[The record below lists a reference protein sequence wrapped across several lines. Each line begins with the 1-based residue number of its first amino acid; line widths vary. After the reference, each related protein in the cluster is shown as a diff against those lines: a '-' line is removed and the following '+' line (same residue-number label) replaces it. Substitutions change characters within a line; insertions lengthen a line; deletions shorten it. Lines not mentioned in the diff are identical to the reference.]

1 MSVISS
7 VRGSIQSHPAS
18 QRILRLLSDI
28 RLQPQW
34 EYGGD
39 QWRLMYAEQFSLS
52 DVRNADI
59 VVIDGRIDLLARA
72 VAAGFLHLYRKPI
85 VAVDVVLR
93 PPKHFL
99 QAFGLRALFKRI
111 DHFVHYF
118 RDLSGYERFYGIDS
132 ARSSFVPFKVDLREV
147 YKPKLNPGE
156 YVLCFGGSMRDYECF
171 LAAMAQ
177 LDLPG
182 AISEITARRLV
193 GTAISANVRVL
204 KDDGSQQS
212 LIQIIEGARIVAL
225 PIQPRNINASG
236 LGTYLN
242 AMWMGK
248 PLILT
253 QGPGVSDLLQDEALI
268 IPAGATAALRDAIA
282 RLWNDEGLRQKLAEK
297 GKRYAQ
303 SLGGHEDLAVR
314 LQNAIMHWYYS
325 PSNKS

>member
-7 VRGSIQSHPAS
+7 VRRSIPSHPAS
-18 QRILRLLSDI
+18 QRIFHLLSDI

-34 EYGGD
+34 EYGDD
-39 QWRLMYAEQFSLS
+39 QWRLVYTDKFSLS
-52 DVRNADI
+52 AVRKADI
-59 VVIDGRIDLLARA
+59 VVIDGRIDFLARTV
-72 VAAGFLHLYRKPI
+72 VAGLLHSHRKPI

-99 QAFGLRALFKRI
+99 QAFAFRALFKRI

-118 RDLSGYERFYGIDS
+118 RDLSGYERFYGIDP
-132 ARSSFVPFKVDLREV
+132 ARSSFVPFKVDLREI
-147 YKPKLNPGE
+147 YKPTMNSGE

-171 LAAMAQ
+171 LEAMAQ

-193 GTAISANVRVL
+193 GNAIPANVRVL
-204 KDDGSQQS
+204 KDDGRHESV
-212 LIQIIEGARIVAL
+212 IQVLEHARIVAL
-225 PIQPRNINASG
+225 PIQPSNINASG

-253 QGPGVSDLLQDEALI
+253 QGPGVSDLLQDEALM
-268 IPAGATAALRDAIA
+268 IPAGDAAALRDAIA
-282 RLWNDEGLRQKLAEK
+282 RLWNDEELRQKLSEK
-297 GKRYAQ
+297 GRRYAQ

-314 LQNAIMHWYYS
+314 LQSAIMQWYYGR
-325 PSNKS
+325 SNQW

>member
-1 MSVISS
+1 MSASSS
-7 VRGSIQSHPAS
+7 VRRNIQSHPAS
-18 QRILRLLSDI
+18 QRTLCLLSDI
-28 RLQPQW
+28 RLQPEW
-34 EYGGD
+34 EYAGD
-39 QWRLMYAEQFSLS
+39 QWRLMYTEQFSLS
-52 DVRNADI
+52 DVRKADI
-59 VVIDGRIDLLARA
+59 VVIDGRMDLLAR
-72 VAAGFLHLYRKPI
+72 VVGAGFLHFHRKPI

-99 QAFGLRALFKRI
+99 QAFIFRALFKRI

-118 RDLSGYERFYGIDS
+118 RDLSGYERFYGIDP
-132 ARSSFVPFKVDLREV
+132 ARSSFVPFKVDVREV
-147 YKPKLNPGE
+147 YKPKSNPGE

-193 GTAISANVRVL
+193 GTAIPANVRVL
-204 KDDGSQQS
+204 KDDGSHQ
-212 LIQIIEGARIVAL
+212 LVIQIIERARIVAL
-225 PIQPRNINASG
+225 PIQPSNINASG

-253 QGPGVSDLLQDEALI
+253 QGPGVSDLLRDEALI
-268 IPAGATAALRDAIA
+268 IPAGDVTVLRDAIA
-282 RLWNDEGLRQKLAEK
+282 RLWNDEGLRKKLAEK

-314 LQNAIMHWYYS
+314 LQSAIMHWYYGRL
-325 PSNKS
+325 NKW